1 MNGFFKIKDPL
12 QRFTIYGANMQTD
25 IRSKRAGEHEAGL
38 LLLQKSLYEE
48 YAIRLPETIPEDE
61 IAFGAHGKPYLRN
74 FPRIHFNISHSYG
87 RIVCAFSKTPV
98 GVDVERIAPV
108 KDALL
113 RRTLAQQEQ
122 QELQALVDEG
132 YDRDE
137 IFFRYWT
144 AKESYLKYLG
154 CGITRELRD
163 VIISPRVPVGGGLW
177 TAHCDQRERISQY
190 GPAEGFL
197 LSVSYP

>member
-1 MNGFFKIKDPL
+1 
-12 QRFTIYGANMQTD
+12 MQTD